1 MLPSLPAGEMEEVC
15 ASLAKDA
22 GVSVEE
28 VYQTIE
34 RLEEVNPML
43 GFRGCRL
50 GITFP
55 EITATQVGMAAG
67 LNVYV
72 TACVSWLCYVSRC
85 MAIPSHAQS
94 ETLPSS

>member
-1 MLPSLPAGEMEEVC
+1 MEEVC

-55 EITATQVGMAAG
+55 EITATQVGLAGGCRACACCGLCCVAA
-67 LNVYV
+67 LL
-72 TACVSWLCYVSRC
+72 A
-85 MAIPSHAQS
+85 
-94 ETLPSS
+94 